1 MISDE
6 NKILSFIFFS
16 ALLLRLVCLIPFY
29 GGDLNIVDEQHYS
42 AIAVTLVDH
51 GIYGMNEEQ
60 PTAIR
65 PPLYPFL
72 ISFVYKATNMFAPDH
87 IRAIQMIISL
97 VSGIFLYRI
106 FKKLFDHKSAYFG
119 LILFLFYPSLLF
131 FNYLVLTETIFIFL
145 LILFFYFVML
155 SLEHGK
161 AVFVIA
167 AGFCIGLTSLTRSI
181 TYPMAIPL
189 AALICFLSL
198 KKYRLKA
205 FLNMALFLLIF
216 FITLIPWSVRNYR
229 LLDAFIPVDT
239 MGGLN
244 LYMGNYEH
252 TPLHNSWASVEVK
265 GEKAWYR
272 GHESELKGM
281 NEAQKQKWAIQKAK
295 EYVME
300 NPGITLHRS
309 IVKFANFWGI
319 ERTIIAG
326 IERGYFQAFTASDFR
341 YLIYGIIL
349 LGYGVVIL
357 SGATGLCL
365 KLFSAPASFHTVFF
379 LMLLGFSGMHAV
391 TFGHSRYHLPLI
403 PILCGYAGW
412 LMVNMKNLAREKKTL
427 LGITGSLVLI
437 LFVTIWSYELFI
449 GSADKIQA
457 ILK

>member
-1 MISDE
+1 MVFNE
-6 NKILSFIFFS
+6 NKLLVLIFS
-16 ALLLRLVCLIPFY
+16 SGLLVRLICWPAFH
-29 GGDLNIVDEQHYS
+29 GDLTIVDEQHYS
-42 AIAVTLVDH
+42 AIAATLAEQGV
-51 GIYGMNEEQ
+51 YGMDKGH

-65 PPLYPFL
+65 PPLFPFL
-72 ISFVYKATNMFAPDH
+72 LSFVYSISPADNPDYIRGIH
-87 IRAIQMIISL
+87 ILLSL

-106 FKKLFDHKSAYFG
+106 FKKLFDNPNAYLG

-131 FNYLVLTETIFIFL
+131 FNYLILTETVFIFL
-145 LILFFYFVML
+145 LILFFYFTL
-155 SLEHGK
+155 LYLDSGK
-161 AVFVIA
+161 MVFIIA
-167 AGFCIGLTSLTRSI
+167 AACSLGLTSLTRSI
-181 TYPMAIPL
+181 TYPLALPL
-189 AALICFLSL
+189 AVLICYPAC
-198 KKYRLKA
+198 KKYRFKGCIHLA
-205 FLNMALFLLIF
+205 VFFLFFLM
-216 FITLIPWSVRNYR
+216 TLVPWSVRNYR
-229 LLDAFIPVDT
+229 LFDTFIPVDT

-244 LYMGNYEH
+244 LYMGNYEN

-295 EYVME
+295 DYVME

-309 IVKFANFWGI
+309 IVKFANFWGM

-357 SGATGLCL
+357 TGATGLCL
-365 KLFSAPASFHTVFF
+365 NLFSAPASFHTIFF

-412 LMVNMKNLAREKKTL
+412 LMVNMKNLVREKKTL
-427 LGITGSLVLI
+427 LEITGSLVLI
-437 LFVTIWSYELFI
+437 LFVMIWSYELFI
-449 GSADKIQA
+449 GSSDKIQA